1 MAQAIAGLLA
11 GGCIFGRSASRFCVT
26 PLTVA
31 GGWAEVAFIHR
42 SQSCNQ
48 LPCQTHILAGF
59 GPCCN
64 PFSLLFRSDSDLV
77 LTEIGLNI
85 RVARL

>member
-11 GGCIFGRSASRFCVT
+11 GGCIFEHSASRFCVT

-42 SQSCNQ
+42 SQSRNQ
-48 LPCQTHILAGF
+48 LPCQAHILTGF
-59 GPCCN
+59 GPCFN
-64 PFSLLFRSDSDLV
+64 PIWPLFRSDSDLV
-77 LTEIGLNI
+77 LTGIGLNI